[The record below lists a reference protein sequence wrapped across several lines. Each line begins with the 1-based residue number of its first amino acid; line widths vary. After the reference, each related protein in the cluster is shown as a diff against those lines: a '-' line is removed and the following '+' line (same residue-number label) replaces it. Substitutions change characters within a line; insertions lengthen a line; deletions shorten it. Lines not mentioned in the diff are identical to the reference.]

1 MQLNGLTAMTTLL
14 LALVDR
20 CIGDHDIVSAIPV
33 ETDRPTY
40 ESILVATRSRIGFV
54 SRRRG
59 VPDGLAV
66 CWSTSDDVR
75 LGVHVGGSDAGD
87 VAAPFGLVV
96 DVGERA
102 YVALLRR
109 PAGQIA
115 LRDFVVATQAV
126 QRS

>member
-1 MQLNGLTAMTTLL
+1 MQLNGLAAMTTLPL
-14 LALVDR
+14 DLVDR

-33 ETDRPTY
+33 ETDRPVY
-40 ESILVATRSRIGFV
+40 ESILVATQSRIGVV

-66 CWSTSDDVR
+66 RWSTWDDVR
-75 LGVHVGGSDAGD
+75 LGAHVGDSDAGD

-96 DVGERA
+96 YVGERA
-102 YVALLRR
+102 YVAMLRG

-115 LRDFVVATQAV
+115 LRDFVVATQAI